1 MSEEQTNLNLNLSK
15 TSAQPNMAP
24 KEDENLEEVFD
35 TAVDDE
41 EDEEDKDVD
50 TGSIDSRQ
58 SGKRSDSFGSM
69 SFGDI
74 INLLN
79 FTELDFGFDPGTK
92 RKFKEMKSK
101 TEKKLRQFRED
112 AKFKDANKELL
123 RLNEKLLSG
132 MELLD
137 QRIHNRLDSSAIEK
151 LFYAVSLFSIVVAGF
166 IIGKYPEWFHI
177 YYTFLFTVLM
187 PIRFYT
193 YFKQYLQFFLAD
205 ICYYVNVLLIAF
217 IWAFPGSVSLFISVF
232 SLAMGTLS
240 FAVITWRNSL
250 VLHLIDK
257 TTSSFIH
264 IMPPVS
270 LFVIVHE
277 LPKDYLMERFPAV
290 AQIDRWDFFSCIFW
304 TCVYY
309 VLWQACYH
317 YFITFKR
324 QDQIEQGKV
333 TSFTWLK
340 KKRKNTTLGKLVT
353 SLPYTWMQVAAFSF
367 LQFGYQLLAM
377 MLCPIWYN
385 SKHACGTFMVFI
397 FIWASYNG
405 ATYYIDVFGNR
416 LESEVEKLQAEV
428 FELEKKNSYQSS
440 LESSA
445 EKIEE

>member
-1 MSEEQTNLNLNLSK
+1 MTEEQKNLNSD
-15 TSAQPNMAP
+15 MGAP
-24 KEDENLEEVFD
+24 QQKMTPREEEDLGQAFD

-41 EDEEDKDVD
+41 ADEDAD
-50 TGSIDSRQ
+50 TDSIGSQQ
-58 SGKRSDSFGSM
+58 SEKRSDSFGSM
-69 SFGDI
+69 SFLDI
-74 INLLN
+74 LNLLN
-79 FTELDFGFDPGTK
+79 FAEIDFGFDPGTK
-92 RKFKEMKSK
+92 LKFKEMKSK

-112 AKFKDANKELL
+112 AKFRDANKELL

-137 QRIHNRLDSSAIEK
+137 KRIHKSINSSAIEK
-151 LFYAVSLFSIVVAGF
+151 LFYAVSLFLVVVAGF

-177 YYTFLFTVLM
+177 YYTFLFTILM

-193 YFKQYLQFFLAD
+193 YVKQYFQFFLAD

-217 IWAFPGSVSLFISVF
+217 IWAFPGSESLFISVF

-264 IMPPVS
+264 ITPPVS

-277 LPKDYLMERFPAV
+277 LPEEYLIERFPAV
-290 AQIDRWDFFSCIFW
+290 ARIDRWDFLSGIFW

-340 KKRKNTTLGKLVT
+340 KKRKNTALGNLVT
-353 SLPYTWMQVAAFSF
+353 SLPYTWMQVAAFSL
-367 LQFGYQLLAM
+367 LQFGYQLVAM

-385 SKHACGTFMVFI
+385 SKHACGAFMVFI

-416 LESEVEKLQAEV
+416 LQSEVEKLQAEI
-428 FELEKKNSYQSS
+428 FELEKKNNYQSS
-440 LESSA
+440 LESSV
-445 EKIEE
+445 EKIEEE